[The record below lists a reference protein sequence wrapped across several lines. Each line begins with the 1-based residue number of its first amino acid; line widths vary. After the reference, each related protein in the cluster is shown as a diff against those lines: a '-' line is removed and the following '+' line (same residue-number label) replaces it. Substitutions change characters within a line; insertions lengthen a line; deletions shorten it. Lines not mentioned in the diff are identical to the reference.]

1 MASIKLGSL
10 LSLGSGILKN
20 ALASQ
25 QSKSMAQDLL
35 KTSKLELRDKKA
47 PTAHMRSDPLEFT
60 NIKFPRDLGNTDQGH
75 YMIFY
80 VISNT
85 HSKFQ
90 DKQFNEQ
97 LLGSAFVTETGTGD
111 QAGDVETTYNVARLR
126 DGRTNTAVKI
136 GRPTKNSVTS
146 ERSTHNVATAAV
158 ALYMPPGINVKYG
171 VDNGQTDLGIAGV
184 GARTGVA
191 VAGAKNDEE
200 QMKAFLSGLGGIGF
214 EAAKRIGV
222 GALEAFGAGDVGG
235 AITKVTG
242 FAENPFSEVVFE
254 KVNHRAFNYT
264 FNLTARN
271 KEEVEDINKIIT
283 LFKYHMHP
291 SLNFDVAGGR
301 YFKVPSEFEIHYA
314 YQGQLNNYLNK
325 ISRCVLTGCEVNY
338 GGEEFTTFRQ
348 FDNDGAA
355 PVQISMTLSFTE
367 TEIMTK
373 ETIAQGY

>member
-10 LSLGSGILKN
+10 ISLGSGILKN

-47 PTAHMRSDPLEFT
+47 PTAHMQSDPLEFT
-60 NIKFPRDLGNTDQGH
+60 NIRFPRDLGNTDNGH

-80 VISNT
+80 IISNT
-85 HSKFQ
+85 HSKFA

-97 LLGSAFVTETGTGD
+97 LLGSAFVTETAVGD
-111 QAGDVETTYNVARLR
+111 FDSETTYNVARLR
-126 DGRTNTAVKI
+126 DGRTNSAVKI

-146 ERSTHNVATAAV
+146 ERSTHSVATAAV

-200 QMKAFLSGLGGIGF
+200 QMKAFLSGLGGVGM
-214 EAAKRIGV
+214 EAAKRLGIGT
-222 GALEAFGAGDVGG
+222 LEAFGAGDVGG
-235 AITKVTG
+235 AITKITG
-242 FAENPFSEVVFE
+242 FAENPFSEVVF
-254 KVNHRAFNYT
+254 KGVGHRDFSYT
-264 FNLTARN
+264 YNLTARN

-314 YQGQLNNYLNK
+314 YQGQINNYLNK

-338 GGEEFTTFRQ
+338 GGDEFTTFRK
-348 FDNDGAA
+348 FDSDGAA

>member
-47 PTAHMRSDPLEFT
+47 PTAHMQSDPLEFT

-85 HSKFQ
+85 HSKLQ
-90 DKQFNEQ
+90 DKQFNED
-97 LLGSAFVTETGTGD
+97 LLGSSFVTETATTD
-111 QAGDVETTYNVARLR
+111 FDSETKYNVARLR
-126 DGRTNTAVKI
+126 DGRTNSAVKI

-158 ALYMPPGINVKYG
+158 ALYMPPGINVKYDVANGPTELGMAGLG
-171 VDNGQTDLGIAGV
+171 VKTAVNV
-184 GARTGVA
+184 MGAA
-191 VAGAKNDEE
+191 NDEA
-200 QMKAFLSGLGGIGF
+200 QMDAFLSGLKGVAF
-214 EAAKRIGV
+214 EGAKRLGV

>member
-47 PTAHMRSDPLEFT
+47 PTAHMQSDPLEFT

-80 VISNT
+80 IISNT
-85 HSKFQ
+85 HSKFA

-97 LLGSAFVTETGTGD
+97 LLGSAFVTETAVTD
-111 QAGDVETTYNVARLR
+111 FDTETTYNVARLR

-146 ERSTHNVATAAV
+146 TRPTHSTATAAV
-158 ALYMPPGINVKYG
+158 ALYMPPGINVKYDVANGPTELGMAGLG
-171 VDNGQTDLGIAGV
+171 VKTITNVLGA
-184 GARTGVA
+184 A
-191 VAGAKNDEE
+191 NDEA
-200 QMKAFLSGLGGIGF
+200 QMDAFLSGLKGVAF
-214 EAAKRIGV
+214 EGAKRLGV
-222 GALEAFGAGDVGG
+222 GALEALGAGDVGG

-291 SLNFDVAGGR
+291 SLSFDGAGGR

-355 PVQISMTLSFTE
+355 PVQITMTLSFTE

>member
-35 KTSKLELRDKKA
+35 KTSKLELRDKKE

-85 HSKFQ
+85 HSKFA

-97 LLGSAFVTETGTGD
+97 LLGSAFVTETAVTD
-111 QAGDVETTYNVARLR
+111 FDSETTYNVSRLR
-126 DGRTNTAVKI
+126 DGRTNSAVKI

-158 ALYMPPGINVKYG
+158 ALYMPPGINVKYD
-171 VDNGQTDLGIAGV
+171 VANGPTELGIAGV
-184 GARTGVA
+184 GVK
-191 VAGAKNDEE
+191 AGLDIVGAANDKE
-200 QMKAFLSGLGGIGF
+200 QAKAFLNGLKGIGF

-222 GALEAFGAGDVGG
+222 GVLEAAGAGDVGG

-355 PVQISMTLSFTE
+355 PVQISMTLNLTE